1 MVIYTAHKTI
11 TISVEAY
18 NALKR
23 AKQDYESF
31 TDIILK
37 LTKRGEKPH
46 LMDVLRAMGPQP
58 ELADCIEA
66 EMKRMRKSKMR
77 KVVI

>member
-1 MVIYTAHKTI
+1 MVIYMAHKTI

-18 NALKR
+18 NALKQ
-23 AKQDYESF
+23 AKEDYESF

-37 LTKRGEKPH
+37 LTRKREKPH
-46 LMDVLRAMGPQP
+46 LMDVLRSLGPQP
-58 ELADCIEA
+58 ELADNIENA
-66 EMKRMRKSKMR
+66 MKSMRKARMR

>member
-18 NALKR
+18 DALKR
-23 AKQDYESF
+23 AKEDYESF

-37 LTKRGEKPH
+37 LTRRREKPH
-46 LMDVLRAMGPQP
+46 LMDVLRTLGPQP
-58 ELADCIEA
+58 ELADNIEA
-66 EMKRMRKSKMR
+66 AMRSMRKSRMR